1 MAQDFS
7 TYSNLPVTLF
17 TRVWIHY
24 DDPAIS
30 QVLLGQRKKLGSLCS
45 VGLEI
50 AEHCGGDC
58 FLACNGDAAGFHA
71 HVTASDD
78 HADRFGLEVLKQGLS
93 NLLGKPFLY
102 L

>member
-1 MAQDFS
+1 
-7 TYSNLPVTLF
+7 
-17 TRVWIHY
+17 
-24 DDPAIS
+24 
-30 QVLLGQRKKLGSLCS
+30 VLLGKCQKLGALCG

-50 AEHCGGDC
+50 AKHCGGDC
-58 FLACNGDAAGFHA
+58 FLARHGDATGFHA

-93 NLLGKPFLY
+93 NLLGKPLLY